1 MFIKCNQSIILGIIL
16 LFVAVVSTN
25 AQSKV
30 VNGKVTVFNNLP
42 LAKAE
47 VSIKKSKKI
56 VLTNADGTFEIEC
69 QEKDKITM
77 RASGFRS
84 AWVKVKNLNDSIKV
98 NLVFGGTERDIS
110 SASRAGHMEKDKLIH
125 AFEIM
130 EAEEFSSAGFTSIV
144 QMVKRKFPTVSVIN
158 GEFQMRGITSLSG
171 SNAALIV
178 LNGSISTMGTIESI
192 AVENV
197 KNIKVL
203 KGPAAAVWGSQG
215 ANGVVLVNTK

>member
-1 MFIKCNQSIILGIIL
+1 MKKTISLVITLML
-16 LFVAVVSTN
+16 VAIFSAN
-25 AQSKV
+25 AQQKIV
-30 VNGKVTVFNNLP
+30 YGKVTAFKNLP

-47 VSIKKSKKI
+47 VSIKKSKKM

-69 QEKDKITM
+69 QEKDKISI

-84 AWVKVKNLNDSIKV
+84 TTVKVKNLNDAIKAH
-98 NLVFGGTERDIS
+98 LVFGGNERDIT
-110 SASRAGHMEKDKLIH
+110 SAARAGHMEKDKLIE

-130 EAEEFSSAGFTSIV
+130 EAEEFNSAGYTSIV
-144 QMVKRKFPTVSVIN
+144 QMVRRKFPSVSVIN

-178 LNGSISTMGTIESI
+178 LNGAISTMGTLESI

-203 KGPAAAVWGSQG
+203 KGPETAKWGAQG